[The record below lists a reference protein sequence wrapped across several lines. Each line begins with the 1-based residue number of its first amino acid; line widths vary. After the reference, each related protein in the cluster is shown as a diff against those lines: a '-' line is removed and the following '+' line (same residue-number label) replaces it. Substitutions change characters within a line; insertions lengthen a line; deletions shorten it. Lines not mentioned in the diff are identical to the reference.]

1 MWNGGENK
9 WLTYPLFLDCLKALS
24 IVMVIQ
30 GVLFKDLVSWGDNAA
45 FVTDEWINMQND
57 WKC

>member
-1 MWNGGENK
+1 MAN
-9 WLTYPLFLDCLKALS
+9 LPFISRLFKGAFYCYGYT
-24 IVMVIQ
+24 